1 MSERSKGDVSS
12 SSSLSASSSR
22 VNNNRVVKNP
32 LLSASVTGLSFDDFP
47 NKPLLLPAAP
57 PVVHAPPPQ
66 PTTALIAGI
75 LNRGKCVRDGAE
87 GGGNSRSCLVNCHL
101 LLPLPLLQLVL
112 LLLLHLKR
120 LQCKQFSGTL
130 FGAKLYVFCSRL
142 PPSSL
147 SSSLP
152 LCATPCCAWS
162 ASDRWAAP
170 VIPCVACNTRL
181 CTTPAA
187 Q

>member
-1 MSERSKGDVSS
+1 MSERSKGDVSSS

-101 LLPLPLLQLVL
+101 LLPLPQL
-112 LLLLHLKR
+112 LLLLPLKR

-142 PPSSL
+142 PHSL
-147 SSSLP
+147 SSSLSC
-152 LCATPCCAWS
+152 CATPCCAWS

>member
-1 MSERSKGDVSS
+1 MSERSKGDVSSS

-75 LNRGKCVRDGAE
+75 LNRGKCVRDGARR
-87 GGGNSRSCLVNCHL
+87 GVVTNSLAKSIVTCCFPFPCCNWCCFFFFPSRDFNVNSFL
-101 LLPLPLLQLVL
+101 
-112 LLLLHLKR
+112 
-120 LQCKQFSGTL
+120 
-130 FGAKLYVFCSRL
+130 ALYLGQNYIYFVRV
-142 PPSSL
+142 
-147 SSSLP
+147 SLP
-152 LCATPCCAWS
+152 LSFLSWCYSMLRVECE
-162 ASDRWAAP
+162 R
-170 VIPCVACNTRL
+170 
-181 CTTPAA
+181 
-187 Q
+187 

>member
-1 MSERSKGDVSS
+1 MSERSKGDVSSS

-75 LNRGKCVRDGAE
+75 LNRGKCVRDGARK
-87 GGGNSRSCLVNCHL
+87 GVVTNSLAKSIVTCCFPFPSCCFFF
-101 LLPLPLLQLVL
+101 PS
-112 LLLLHLKR
+112 KR

-130 FGAKLYVFCSRL
+130 FGGKIICILFAS
-142 PPSSL
+142 PSL
-147 SSSLP
+147 SLSLVVSP
-152 LCATPCCAWS
+152 SLCYSMLRVECE
-162 ASDRWAAP
+162 R
-170 VIPCVACNTRL
+170 
-181 CTTPAA
+181 
-187 Q
+187 

>member
-1 MSERSKGDVSS
+1 MSERSKGDVSSS

-75 LNRGKCVRDGAE
+75 LNRGKCVRDGVRR

-112 LLLLHLKR
+112 LLLLPLKR

-130 FGAKLYVFCSRL
+130 FGAKLYIFCSRL
-142 PPSSL
+142 PPSLVSL
-147 SSSLP
+147 LV
-152 LCATPCCAWS
+152 LLH
-162 ASDRWAAP
+162 AARG
-170 VIPCVACNTRL
+170 VRAIGGQL
-181 CTTPAA
+181 

>member
-1 MSERSKGDVSS
+1 MSERSKGDVSSS

-75 LNRGKCVRDGAE
+75 LNRGKCVRDGARR
-87 GGGNSRSCLVNCHL
+87 GRYQSSKVNCHL
-101 LLPLPLLQLVL
+101 LLPLL
-112 LLLLHLKR
+112 LLPLKR

-130 FGAKLYVFCSRL
+130 LGAKLYVFCSRL
-142 PPSSL
+142 PPSLSRRLSL
-147 SSSLP
+147 FVL
-152 LCATPCCAWS
+152 LH
-162 ASDRWAAP
+162 AARG
-170 VIPCVACNTRL
+170 VRAIGGQL
-181 CTTPAA
+181 

>member
-1 MSERSKGDVSS
+1 MSERSKGDVSSS

-75 LNRGKCVRDGAE
+75 LNRGKCVRDDAE
-87 GGGNSRSCLVNCHL
+87 GGGKSLTKSIVTCCFPCFFFPSRDFNVNSFLALYLGQNYMYFVRVF
-101 LLPLPLLQLVL
+101 LPL
-112 LLLLHLKR
+112 
-120 LQCKQFSGTL
+120 
-130 FGAKLYVFCSRL
+130 
-142 PPSSL
+142 SL
-147 SSSLP
+147 SSSLSF
-152 LCATPCCAWS
+152 CATPCCAWS